1 MFAPEFGRRFSMA
14 ERADFTFVVK
24 EGSQGKPW
32 IAAEQL
38 TGGGLICF
46 DLVPGTTMDQAQ
58 ELARHM
64 RTHIRGI
71 TTLPVGPQG

>member
-1 MFAPEFGRRFSMA
+1 MA

-24 EGSQGKPW
+24 EGSLGKPW

-46 DLVPGTTMDQAQ
+46 DLVPGTTMDQAH
-58 ELARHM
+58 ELASHM
-64 RTHIRGI
+64 RKHIRGI

>member
-1 MFAPEFGRRFSMA
+1 MA

-46 DLVPGTTMDQAQ
+46 DLVPGTTIDQAQ

-64 RTHIRGI
+64 RKHIRGI